1 MRLHLE
7 ISQMLHASFTRPR
20 GLREQNRV
28 DRSGQTSDS
37 VTDVCTWATY
47 VTSRRL
53 CVKPHAKSTA
63 PSRKH
68 A

>member
-1 MRLHLE
+1 MLLHLE
-7 ISQMLHASFTRPR
+7 ISQMLHGSFTRTR
-20 GLREQNRV
+20 GLREQNGV
-28 DRSGQTSDS
+28 NRSGQTSGA